1 MKTQALEALVVR
13 ASSFSLDR
21 EQLAGQGAS
30 CQLKK
35 KMLSCRSSGAD
46 PVSEAKEIHRIT
58 EL

>member
-13 ASSFSLDR
+13 ASSLSLDR

-35 KMLSCRSSGAD
+35 KML
-46 PVSEAKEIHRIT
+46 
-58 EL
+58 